1 MKSARKRSSYR
12 STDHWLDA
20 VYRKNRSEIDK
31 ALEEFKNPITGEGV
45 KNKKASFKQLVKG
58 YMDEGLSPEKSL
70 KALENSTIFTPEV
83 TRFRKNV
90 LEAIKNYGKF
100 NEFRN
105 MTRGMRGKF
114 AKIDLDRFRYDSKN
128 NVYTYITEMGDV
140 IVIRFTNSPQDIILE
155 YLGA

>member
-20 VYRKNRSEIDK
+20 VYRKNRKEIDS
-31 ALEEFKNPITGEGV
+31 ALEGV

-114 AKIDLDRFRYDSKN
+114 AKIDLERFRYDSKN

>member
-20 VYRKNRSEIDK
+20 VYRKNRKEIDS
-31 ALEEFKNPITGEGV
+31 ALDGV

-70 KALENSTIFTPEV
+70 KALENSTTFTPEV